1 MKMRSHRLLGVIGL
15 AAGLSVLLGFLTPD
29 RHVGHAQVADSEP
42 FPLTPPESYI
52 TDIATSED
60 IQSVVQNS
68 VKATFLVG
76 LRSFDWGRVRQGLS
90 PDFLGRF
97 PDLQDGR
104 AIDDNRLTVRR
115 YEPGGLDVLDADGF
129 IETLITHVGSWVA
142 VERVS
147 WNAFEFLL
155 EPTRTRAFA
164 RVHLQLAGPDA
175 AGLRSVIDATLAI
188 QFVETPSGQWVV
200 RRLDLVD
207 ATRVE
212 NPSPPFRDITD
223 AVGLHFNRSAANDA
237 LRQDIADIGNS
248 LIDSALSVVDWNKDG
263 FWDLLA
269 TESFGQSVLFLNDG
283 RGGFSREQL
292 PVQEDLLIPS
302 QFLFL
307 DLDGDGV
314 EELVGNRV
322 SYRGTRAWIG
332 IYTRRDGGWV
342 YLPETLGFENPRQ
355 VRRSDAQPLTAGDV
369 NGDGLVDLFVGGYQ
383 NDQSGAPGRFNRI
396 DADDG
401 DDNLLF
407 INYGDLRFR
416 EESEQ
421 RGVTGTRYTFVAQFF
436 DFDGDGDLDIFEGN
450 DWGENIVWD
459 NLGDGT
465 FRAAMDHPLVR
476 HSNNTMGV
484 TIADWDNTGD
494 WSVYLSNM
502 YSHAGHRVVRLTESV
517 GDDMRARLEMLTQ
530 GNQLF
535 GPGSST
541 GGWLD
546 RGVQLGV
553 SEGGWAWSSF
563 FYDLDNDGDKEIFVT
578 NGNASNRDPEA
589 PDF

>member
-1 MKMRSHRLLGVIGL
+1 MRSHRLLGTIGL
-15 AAGLSVLLGFLTPD
+15 AAGLAVGWGFFVPD
-29 RHVGHAQVADSEP
+29 RHVGHAQVAGGEP
-42 FPLTPPESYI
+42 FLVTAPERYI
-52 TDIATSED
+52 TDIAASEE
-60 IQSVVQNS
+60 IQSVVQTR
-68 VKATFLVG
+68 VKATLLGG
-76 LRSFDWGRVRQGLS
+76 LRRFDWEQVRQGLS

-97 PDLQDGR
+97 PDLQDGY
-104 AIDDNRLTVRR
+104 AIDDNLLSVRR
-115 YEPGGLDVLDADGF
+115 YESGGLDVLDTDRF
-129 IETLITHVGSWVA
+129 IETLIAHVGSWVS
-142 VERVS
+142 VERAS
-147 WNAFEFLL
+147 WNVFEFLL

-164 RVHLQLAGPDA
+164 RVHLQLAGPDST
-175 AGLRSVIDATLAI
+175 GRRSVIDATLAV
-188 QFVETPSGQWVV
+188 QFVETAGGEWAV

-237 LRQDIADIGNS
+237 LRQDLADIGNS
-248 LIDSALSVVDWNKDG
+248 VIDSALSVVDWNGDG

-283 RGGFSREQL
+283 RGGFSREAL
-292 PVQEDLLIPS
+292 PVQQDLLIPS

-332 IYTRRDGGWV
+332 IYTRRNGRWV
-342 YLPETLGFENPRQ
+342 FLPEALGFENPRQ
-355 VRRSDAQPLTAGDV
+355 VRRSDAQALTAGDV
-369 NGDGLVDLFVGGYQ
+369 NGDGLVDIFVGGYQ
-383 NDQSGAPGRFNRI
+383 NDQSGAPGRFNRV

-407 INYGDLRFR
+407 VNHGGLRFT

-436 DFDGDGDLDIFEGN
+436 DFDVDGDLDLFEGN
-450 DWGENIVWD
+450 DWGTNIVWD

-465 FRAAMDHPLVR
+465 FRAVMDHPLVR
-476 HSNNTMGV
+476 DPNNTMGV
-484 TIADWDNTGD
+484 TIADWNNTGE

-517 GDDMRARLEMLTQ
+517 GDDMHARLEMLTR

-535 GPGSST
+535 GGRTGP
-541 GGWLD
+541 GGWHD

-553 SEGGWAWSSF
+553 NDGGWSWSCS

-578 NGNASNRDPEA
+578 NGNASHRDQEA

>member
-1 MKMRSHRLLGVIGL
+1 M
-15 AAGLSVLLGFLTPD
+15 
-29 RHVGHAQVADSEP
+29 
-42 FPLTPPESYI
+42 
-52 TDIATSED
+52 
-60 IQSVVQNS
+60 
-68 VKATFLVG
+68 
-76 LRSFDWGRVRQGLS
+76 
-90 PDFLGRF
+90 
-97 PDLQDGR
+97 
-104 AIDDNRLTVRR
+104 
-115 YEPGGLDVLDADGF
+115 
-129 IETLITHVGSWVA
+129 
-142 VERVS
+142 
-147 WNAFEFLL
+147 
-155 EPTRTRAFA
+155 
-164 RVHLQLAGPDA
+164 
-175 AGLRSVIDATLAI
+175 
-188 QFVETPSGQWVV
+188 
-200 RRLDLVD
+200 
-207 ATRVE
+207 E

-237 LRQDIADIGNS
+237 LRQDIVDIGNS
-248 LIDSALSVVDWNKDG
+248 LIDSALSVVDWNGDG

-283 RGGFSREQL
+283 RGGFSRERL
-292 PVQEDLLIPS
+292 PVQQDLLIPS

-322 SYRGTRAWIG
+322 SYRDTKAWIG

-342 YLPETLGFENPRQ
+342 FLPEALGFENPRQ
-355 VRRSDAQPLTAGDV
+355 VRRSDAQALTAGDV

-383 NDQSGAPGRFNRI
+383 NDQSGAPGRFNRV

-407 INYGDLRFR
+407 VNHGGLRFT

-436 DFDGDGDLDIFEGN
+436 DFDGDGDLDLFEGN
-450 DWGENIVWD
+450 DWGTNIVWD

-476 HSNNTMGV
+476 DSNNTMGV
-484 TIADWDNTGD
+484 TIADWSNTGE
-494 WSVYLSNM
+494 WSIYLSNM

-535 GPGSST
+535 GGRSGP
-541 GGWLD
+541 GGW
-546 RGVQLGV
+546 REPRRTAWG
-553 SEGGWAWSSF
+553 SMKEGGPGPVPSMTWTTTVTRKFLSPTATPATGIRTRLIFERSS
-563 FYDLDNDGDKEIFVT
+563 GDRLSPTPRRSSSRSPSPTSSPRRRSVS
-578 NGNASNRDPEA
+578 AA
-589 PDF
+589 PSADTSGTGCSTTRTDRTSDSSRAPMSSVSTTTMTDEPPRRSTSTETETSTSRF